1 MTSYSEMRNYFF
13 KQAKNYNR
21 FGRISLILSIILTI
35 TSITIKTKDLIYLCS
50 IAASFFL
57 IIFWWLEYLSK
68 KYKGKAVELHSL
80 ELIQFITEKRL
91 INLEIAEYIPHKKKC
106 LKYQQPSN
114 ESPYYSTPKEINIY
128 QRNAYRLLEN
138 CYWNKFLYK
147 KAYNY
152 CFGILVSF
160 ICLFAYSF
168 FIQQVWLE
176 KEHLLLFIKIL
187 LVLLTSSLFVEFIYK
202 IINLKNAYESM
213 AEIYLRLINRAVLS
227 DASFNIEFTK
237 YSKCIQNAPD
247 IPNLLHKIYAKKLN
261 AGWDE
266 VKKELKGS
274 NTLIEIYN
282 TLFIIKRLFEAKNKN
297 IEWIVTG
304 SASSVIRKESECC
317 NDIDIIVDISHV
329 HEIDEILKAFRIKQ
343 MSYSSLEDIRS
354 FYGKYKIGGVLID
367 IMSNVEN
374 KVDKNWIAH
383 PLLEKELRK
392 FEDIEIYIT
401 SKDFENKVNEIIQS
415 KHGQR

>member
-1 MTSYSEMRNYFF
+1 M
-13 KQAKNYNR
+13 
-21 FGRISLILSIILTI
+21 
-35 TSITIKTKDLIYLCS
+35 
-50 IAASFFL
+50 
-57 IIFWWLEYLSK
+57 
-68 KYKGKAVELHSL
+68 
-80 ELIQFITEKRL
+80 
-91 INLEIAEYIPHKKKC
+91 
-106 LKYQQPSN
+106 
-114 ESPYYSTPKEINIY
+114 
-128 QRNAYRLLEN
+128 
-138 CYWNKFLYK
+138 
-147 KAYNY
+147 
-152 CFGILVSF
+152 
-160 ICLFAYSF
+160 
-168 FIQQVWLE
+168 
-176 KEHLLLFIKIL
+176 
-187 LVLLTSSLFVEFIYK
+187 
-202 IINLKNAYESM
+202 
-213 AEIYLRLINRAVLS
+213 
-227 DASFNIEFTK
+227 
-237 YSKCIQNAPD
+237 
-247 IPNLLHKIYAKKLN
+247 
-261 AGWDE
+261 
-266 VKKELKGS
+266 KGS

-297 IEWIVTG
+297 IEWVVTG

-329 HEIDEILKAFRIKQ
+329 HEIDEILNAFRIEQ